1 MVLYIPAAASAPPA
15 GPHGGTS
22 RGLRRGPPVAPCV
35 EVHSLCDKPYDRGPQ
50 RRPPRQG
57 PVAPAWE
64 IDSHLITILVLFSL
78 VLAGEGRKILE
89 SAGVSTSLA
98 LMLFGS
104 HRT

>member
-1 MVLYIPAAASAPPA
+1 MKSKRSETNL
-15 GPHGGTS
+15 
-22 RGLRRGPPVAPCV
+22 RGVPLV
-35 EVHSLCDKPYDRGPQ
+35 
-50 RRPPRQG
+50 
-57 PVAPAWE
+57 
-64 IDSHLITILVLFSL
+64 TILVLFSL